1 MSQGK
6 SPMGQGMGGGG
17 GFQGGESAMDEI
29 NRLNARVR
37 ELENQ
42 LGRE

>member
-1 MSQGK
+1 MGK
-6 SPMGQGMGGGG
+6 GMGGGG
-17 GFQGGESAMDEI
+17 PQGESAMDEI

-42 LGRE
+42 IGRD